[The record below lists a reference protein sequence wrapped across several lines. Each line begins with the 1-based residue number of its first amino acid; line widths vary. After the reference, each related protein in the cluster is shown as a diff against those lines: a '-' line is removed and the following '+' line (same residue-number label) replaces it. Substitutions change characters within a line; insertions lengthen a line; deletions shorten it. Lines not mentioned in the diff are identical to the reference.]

1 MVAQRRA
8 NTATNG
14 TATDLRLVKNGSDN
28 AAVIPIIPMRAPRL
42 CACGCGD
49 TFTPTRNSHRYV
61 NHKHAEAR
69 FQADKKD
76 ALMLVVETFLTERGA
91 SPETAAR
98 RALQAADFYAA
109 AWYKCLER
117 CGMSY
122 DTKLKEWKA

>member
-14 TATDLRLVKNGSDN
+14 TATGLRLVKNGSDN
-28 AAVIPIIPMRAPRL
+28 AAVIPIIPTRAPRL

-76 ALMLVVETFLTERGA
+76 ALFQYIDHWLIEHGVPRKTALRHA
-91 SPETAAR
+91 SEAV
-98 RALQAADFYAA
+98 DYYFS
-109 AWYKCLER
+109 AWCKCLGR
-117 CGMSY
+117 CNVSY